1 MEKVK
6 TRNIRFVVDDELERK
21 GVQLYELVENCDI
34 MLTDY
39 SSIFY
44 DFLLLNRPVGFLI
57 SDINEYTRGFFYSDP
72 LSQMPGEK
80 IRTAEELTRFFDK
93 VNAGEDDWADE
104 RERIKNMVFTYQD
117 ANNCKRL
124 LSFIEEHKQ

>member
-124 LSFIEEHKQ
+124 LSFIEEHKK